1 MRFEHYVIQL
11 PRRTQRW
18 RGRRLQELVAMG
30 RRLQELVAMGR
41 RLRIVVSNV
50 FKHGCNVWHKEALP
64 GLR

>member
-1 MRFEHYVIQL
+1 
-11 PRRTQRW
+11 
-18 RGRRLQELVAMG
+18 MG